1 MVLSWSRQQLFIFS
15 LLLLLFM
22 SYQLL
27 NRFLKLQVF
36 VRVTRVVK
44 KNNRQLSYKTIT
56 TKVNTTKLY
65 HKLRKL
71 TTTLLQNQI
80 RTASTHYILNTVSC
94 AQMLVVGASSILIL
108 LQIFKSIIFMDLPF
122 LSTTK
127 HSKPIRSQN
136 NIYR

>member
-1 MVLSWSRQQLFIFS
+1 MVLSWSHQQLFIFS

-71 TTTLLQNQI
+71 TTTLLQNKI
-80 RTASTHYILNTVSC
+80 RTASTHYTEYRIMRSNISCGGFKHFNPTANFQIDNVPGPSVS
-94 AQMLVVGASSILIL
+94 IH
-108 LQIFKSIIFMDLPF
+108 D
-122 LSTTK
+122 
-127 HSKPIRSQN
+127 
-136 NIYR
+136 

>member
-22 SYQLL
+22 GYQLL

-36 VRVTRVVK
+36 VRVTRVV

-71 TTTLLQNQI
+71 TTTLLQNKI
-80 RTASTHYILNTVSC
+80 RTASTHYIEYRIMRSNVSC
-94 AQMLVVGASSILIL
+94 GGFKHFNPTANFQINNVPGPSVSI
-108 LQIFKSIIFMDLPF
+108 
-122 LSTTK
+122 
-127 HSKPIRSQN
+127 HN
-136 NIYR
+136 

>member
-36 VRVTRVVK
+36 VRVPQVV

-71 TTTLLQNQI
+71 TTTLLQNKI
-80 RTASTHYILNTVSC
+80 RTASTHYIEYRIMRSNVSC
-94 AQMLVVGASSILIL
+94 GGFKHFNPTANFQIDNVPGPSVSIH
-108 LQIFKSIIFMDLPF
+108 D
-122 LSTTK
+122 
-127 HSKPIRSQN
+127 
-136 NIYR
+136 